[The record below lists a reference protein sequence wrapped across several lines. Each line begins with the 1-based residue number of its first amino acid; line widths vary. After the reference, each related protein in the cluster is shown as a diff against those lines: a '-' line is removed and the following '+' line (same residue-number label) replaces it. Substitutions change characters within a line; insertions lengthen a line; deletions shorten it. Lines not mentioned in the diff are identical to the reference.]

1 MRLALLAATL
11 AAALAAP
18 AWAEDMR
25 DPEDGAFD
33 MSDDLLHRSG
43 LFPVPALIT
52 EPAVGYGGGLMLM
65 YFSESLAEAGEPMGV
80 DVAHSKEQN
89 AFYIQVGSAWR

>member
-1 MRLALLAATL
+1 
-11 AAALAAP
+11 
-18 AWAEDMR
+18 
-25 DPEDGAFD
+25 
-33 MSDDLLHRSG
+33 
-43 LFPVPALIT
+43 
-52 EPAVGYGGGLMLM
+52 MLM